1 MINKTEKE
9 IMQNWK
15 EDILNP
21 IVSICCITYNHEK
34 YIEETID
41 SFLNQQTDYPFE
53 VIIGEDCSTDQ
64 TRKKIEAYVE
74 KFPNIIKLITSE
86 NNVGMNRNF
95 GRIFSASKGEY
106 IAICEGDD
114 YWIDSKKLQIQ
125 IEEMKKHSDVDISFH
140 PVYQLKNEKITKK
153 LCNHSSKNKVF
164 TTEEVI
170 LGDGGFMPTN
180 SLIIKKEVLHNLP
193 KWFYEYAPIGD
204 YYIQMF
210 GSRKSGALYINKLMG
225 IYRVSHSNSWTDK
238 MKTSEKIKEYRIK
251 TDICYNNLFNEFDE
265 MYHDIIKK
273 IITKSNLATLS
284 KAQLSMEYKKSLYY
298 EKKDIFSLKEKLL
311 WKFIFSKPLLSKIS
325 LYFYNLFKYITK

>member
-9 IMQNWK
+9 IMRNWK

-34 YIEETID
+34 YIEEAVD
-41 SFLNQQTDYPFE
+41 SFLNQETDFPFE
-53 VIIGEDCSTDQ
+53 VIIGEDCSADQ
-64 TRKKIEAYVE
+64 TRKKIEAYIE

-86 NNVGMNRNF
+86 NNVGMNRNLE
-95 GRIFSASKGEY
+95 RIFLASKSEY

-251 TDICYNNLFNEFDE
+251 TDICYNNLFNEFD
-265 MYHDIIKK
+265 D
-273 IITKSNLATLS
+273 IITKSRFATLS
-284 KAQLSMEYKKSLYY
+284 KPELCLEFKKKLYS
-298 EKKDIFSLKEKLL
+298 ETKH
-311 WKFIFSKPLLSKIS
+311 LLSFRQRVIWKLVFSNPVILKIV
-325 LYFYNLFKYITK
+325 LYFYYKFR